1 MNIANN
7 KHDIIAIQVYDKR
20 DAEMPNAGLVR
31 IKDLETEESRWI
43 DLSSKSAR
51 KVYSKWWYDN
61 QQKLIN
67 TLNMSKVDFSS
78 IATDDDYVKS
88 LITLFKNRSF

>member
-1 MNIANN
+1 
-7 KHDIIAIQVYDKR
+7 
-20 DAEMPNAGLVR
+20 MPNVGLVR

-67 TLNMSKVDFSS
+67 TLNMSKVDFTS

>member
-7 KHDIIAIQVYDKR
+7 KHDIIAIQIYDKR
-20 DAEMPNAGLVR
+20 DAEMPNVGLVR
-31 IKDLETEESRWI
+31 IKDLETEKSRWI
-43 DLSSKSAR
+43 DLSSRSAR

-67 TLNMSKVDFSS
+67 TLNMSKVDFIS

>member
-20 DAEMPNAGLVR
+20 DAEMPNVGLVR

-67 TLNMSKVDFSS
+67 TLNMSKVDFTS